1 MSAFF
6 LWMNECGRTKV
17 KAAYPE
23 LANRYTPEVTRK
35 CGEEWRNMTEGEK
48 NKFRKKQKEHE
59 KKFDKEFKEW
69 LENGGEKDHEMA
81 LIKSMK

>member
-1 MSAFF
+1 
-6 LWMNECGRTKV
+6 
-17 KAAYPE
+17 
-23 LANRYTPEVTRK
+23 
-35 CGEEWRNMTEGEK
+35 MTEGEK

-69 LENGGEKDHEMA
+69 LENGGEKDNEMA